1 MKKLALSTV
10 VAVLASPWAAQ
21 ARGFGG
27 WGDWGDWG
35 GHPEVSAP
43 EMHGFGALAAALIG
57 VAGYLV
63 VRSRH
68 AHGKVNN

>member
-21 ARGFGG
+21 AQGFGG
-27 WGDWGDWG
+27 WGGWGG

-43 EMHGFGALAAALIG
+43 EMHGFSVLAAALIG

-63 VRSRH
+63 VRSRY
-68 AHGKVNN
+68 AQAKVDN